1 MVSANLVNSLAQGGN
16 PAAQAFTATTN
27 ELALQRQR
35 RFQQNQAEKQS
46 ASQDA
51 IDAAIRE
58 ASMGPNPQSQSG
70 QPQQP
75 MVQVQELTPG
85 APVVSTPLPA
95 AVAPSP
101 SLTASPASYAGQ
113 PMPSQNQS
121 AQLSPFDT
129 PEFTANL
136 QRRLASIPG
145 SGNMIMQM
153 RKDRDTQILKVMEM
167 SAAGNTDEARF
178 LAKQNGLQ
186 LPDVIYQNG
195 DVARAM
201 TLSAKAYPDEPQKAQ
216 MFTQAFMSAKGGLQ
230 EKVNAGIQAG
240 GTPTTASQRQL
251 NNQIA
256 LLKWKAANPQYAAT
270 DPYKRYQNVANV
282 GLVDLG
288 AHGGPTV
295 VLQGQKMTYQQALQK
310 NMETL
315 AGQLGSTRTN
325 EQLFAEAKD
334 LTDRVFQAQ
343 VPGGGSPSMQPT
355 AAQTAASNGVSP
367 GPLPP
372 PSGNGPPDQSLFRAP
387 AATPAPQVNNA
398 PQNTPPAQLQPTQT
412 TGTITVRNPRSGEA
426 FQIQPSDLGAAQAEG
441 FEVVQ

>member
-27 ELALQRQR
+27 ELAMQRQR
-35 RFQQNQAEKQS
+35 QFEQDQRQKQAT
-46 ASQDA
+46 SQDA

-58 ASMGPNPQSQSG
+58 SSMGPEPQTPQAQPPMIQSQD
-70 QPQQP
+70 
-75 MVQVQELTPG
+75 LTPG
-85 APVVSTPLPA
+85 APVVSSPLPA
-95 AVAPSP
+95 AVAPS
-101 SLTASPASYAGQ
+101 SGLTATPTSYAGQ
-113 PMPSQNQS
+113 TMQSQPQS
-121 AQLSPFDT
+121 AKLSPFDT

-136 QRRLASIPG
+136 QRRLATIPG
-145 SGNMIMQM
+145 AGNMIMQM
-153 RKDRDTQILKVMEM
+153 RKDRDAQILKVMEM

-178 LAKQNGLQ
+178 LAKQNGLE

-216 MFTQAFMSAKGGLQ
+216 MFTQAFMSAQGGLQ
-230 EKVNAGIQAG
+230 EKVNAGIRAG

-251 NNQIA
+251 NNQIT
-256 LLKWKAANPQYAAT
+256 LLKWKAANPQYSVT

-288 AHGGPTV
+288 APGGPTV

-315 AGQLGSTRTN
+315 AGQLGTSRSN
-325 EQLFAEAKD
+325 EELFNEAKQ
-334 LTDRVFQAQ
+334 LTDMVFQSQ
-343 VPGGGSPSMQPT
+343 VPGGATQVVQPQ
-355 AAQTAASNGVSP
+355 AAPITGVSP
-367 GPLPP
+367 GLLPP
-372 PSGNGPPDQSLFRAP
+372 PSGQGTPDPRVFSAP
-387 AATPAPQVNNA
+387 VATPAPQVTNQPA
-398 PQNTPPAQLQPTQT
+398 NTGAAQLQPTQT

>member
-16 PAAQAFTATTN
+16 PAAQAFTSTTN
-27 ELALQRQR
+27 ELAAQRQR
-35 RFQQNQAEKQS
+35 RFQQSQIEKQA

-58 ASMGPNPQSQSG
+58 SSMGPM
-70 QPQQP
+70 PQQPGGQAQPP

-85 APVVSTPLPA
+85 APVVSSPIPA

-101 SLTASPASYAGQ
+101 GLTAKPTSYAGQ
-113 PMPSQNQS
+113 PMPAQNQS

-216 MFTQAFMSAKGGLQ
+216 MFTQAFMSAQGGLQ

-256 LLKWKAANPQYAAT
+256 LLKWKAANPQYSVT

-288 AHGGPTV
+288 APGGPTV

-315 AGQLGSTRTN
+315 ASQLGTARTN
-325 EQLFAEAKD
+325 EQLFEEAKQ
-334 LTDRVFQAQ
+334 LTDMVFQSQ
-343 VPGGGSPSMQPT
+343 VPGGATPAVQPQPT
-355 AAQTAASNGVSP
+355 AAPASGVSP
-367 GPLPP
+367 GLLPP
-372 PSGNGPPDQSLFRAP
+372 PSGTGTPDMRVFSAP
-387 AATPAPQVNNA
+387 AATPAPQVTNA
-398 PQNTPPAQLQPTQT
+398 PQNTNPVQLQPTQT